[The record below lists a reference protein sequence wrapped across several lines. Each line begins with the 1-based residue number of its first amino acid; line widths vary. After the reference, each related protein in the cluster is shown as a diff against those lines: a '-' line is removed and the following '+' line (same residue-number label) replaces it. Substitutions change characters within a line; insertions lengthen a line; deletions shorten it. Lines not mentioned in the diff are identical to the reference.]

1 MREAARGFGSKSVG
15 ARSRLA
21 GVCVVLV
28 CGFCCMAVPGV
39 VMSADAAGL
48 PDGRVF
54 EMVTP
59 VENHS
64 ANVYAPQAITE
75 EMHPGEGD
83 ITTRLPF
90 QASVNGDAVAYA
102 GDATVGGMG
111 STGASEGD
119 EYVARR
125 SASGGWLQMDA
136 EPLGVNSE
144 SINNLTGVKSTYYQ
158 AFSSDLSVGI
168 LQSGHEKE
176 PLLGVTAPVGYQVLY
191 THIMGEAGAVPLF
204 TVTPPN
210 RSAEGFA
217 SAGIPTIY
225 PGAGPTLVFAGA
237 SGGLSAGSVGS
248 TELLFEANDA
258 LTANA
263 VDGGEGENNLYVSL
277 GGRLSLVNVLPD
289 GVAAPGATFGGPA
302 LRRVTANEPDF
313 SGVVSGDGS
322 RVFWTDL
329 ASHDLFVRL
338 NPTRPQSPL
347 GAGGVCTVVGDA
359 CTVEVDAA
367 APGASGVS
375 GGGQFWTASSDGSLV
390 FFTDES
396 RLTVGSTAAAGAPD
410 LYEYEVPTGR
420 LTDLTVHAGEPADA
434 RAVIGVSSD
443 GSMVYF
449 AADGVLAGNQNS
461 EGRVAQAG
469 QPNLYLSDSEGL
481 TFIATLSGEATVGS
495 VGDVNNVIP
504 KLENEPPYANVGDL
518 SPGIGDRTAEVSGSG
533 GTLVFMSNN
542 QGVGGYTP
550 EFNGKPL
557 EEVYVYEAEDA
568 GADGELFCASCAA
581 SHKQPELANFLTEE
595 GLGAFLPPDWSLTQ
609 EPQWMSEEGGTLEDG
624 GRVFFDSIEPL
635 VSADTNGKPDVYEW
649 ERDGV
654 GSCQEASGCI
664 YLLSGGT
671 STAASWLIGVSGS
684 GNDVFMVS
692 RAQLV
697 PQDKDETYNVF
708 DARVGGVQPVTPPS
722 CVESGCQGVPAG
734 APVFATPPTVTFE
747 GVGNFPPPS
756 TSTSTTTKPKVKVK
770 PKAKSKKKAKVKRKA
785 KGKAKRSAARKS
797 SERGVGR

>member
-1 MREAARGFGSKSVG
+1 MREVVKNYVPELPASLRRFAVGIMLACGLCCYGGVSV
-15 ARSRLA
+15 A
-21 GVCVVLV
+21 G
-28 CGFCCMAVPGV
+28 G
-39 VMSADAAGL
+39 AGL

-59 VENHS
+59 LNNHD
-64 ANVYAPQAITE
+64 ANVYAPEAITE

-83 ITTRLPF
+83 VTTTLPF
-90 QASVNGDAVAYA
+90 RASIEGSAVAYA
-102 GDATVGGMG
+102 GDATTGGMG
-111 STGASEGD
+111 DTGAAEGD

-125 SASGGWLQMDA
+125 AAAGGWSQVNA
-136 EPLGVNSE
+136 EPLGVSSE
-144 SINNLTGVKSTYYQ
+144 GANDLTGGKSTYYQ
-158 AFSSDLSVGI
+158 AFSNSLSVGI
-168 LQSGHEKE
+168 LQSGE
-176 PLLGVTAPVGYQVLY
+176 LGEAVLSGGVPANY
-191 THIMGEAGAVPLF
+191 HMLYAHAIGEAGAAPLF
-204 TVTPPN
+204 TVTPPD
-210 RSAEGFA
+210 RSEEEFG
-217 SAGIPTIY
+217 SYEVPKIY
-225 PGAGPTLVFAGA
+225 PGAHGVFAFAGA
-237 SGGLSAGSVGS
+237 SAGLSEGAAGSS
-248 TELLFEANDA
+248 ELLFEANDA

-263 VDGGEGENNLYVSL
+263 ADGGMRANNLYVSVS
-277 GGRLSLVNVLPD
+277 GRLSLVNVLPD
-289 GVAAPGATFGGPA
+289 GMAVPDATFGGPE
-302 LRRVTANEPDF
+302 LQRPFANEPDF

-347 GAGGVCTVVGDA
+347 SASGDCLVAEDA
-359 CTVEVDAA
+359 CTVEVDSAV
-367 APGASGVS
+367 PGAAGSS

-396 RLTVGSTAAAGAPD
+396 QLTIGSTAASGEPD

-420 LTDLTVHAGEPADA
+420 LTDLTAHSGGPAGV
-434 RAVIGVSSD
+434 RAVIGTSKD
-443 GSMVYF
+443 GARVYF
-449 AADGVLAGNQNS
+449 AADGVLAENENS
-461 EGRVAQAG
+461 EHRTAQAG
-469 QPNLYLSDSEGL
+469 QPNIYLLENGK
-481 TFIATLSGEATVGS
+481 TVFIAALSGEATVGS